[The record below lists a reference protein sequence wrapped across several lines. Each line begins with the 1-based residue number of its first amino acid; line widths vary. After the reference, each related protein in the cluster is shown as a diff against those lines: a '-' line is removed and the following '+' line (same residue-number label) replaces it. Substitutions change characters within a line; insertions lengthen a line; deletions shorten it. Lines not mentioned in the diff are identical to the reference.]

1 MSEKQ
6 STRKYFL
13 QFLGLSAGAAMI
25 STTALASMVD
35 ATEIRKLNSRQQAFM
50 IPYGKWMNE
59 FMKVATIKKTDPG
72 NKENNKKMANL
83 AIVAEKFKPDL
94 TEFMKDETFRLI
106 YKASIERITNEI

>member
-35 ATEIRKLNSRQQAFM
+35 VTEIRKLNPRQQAFM
-50 IPYGKWMNE
+50 IRYGKWMNE
-59 FMKVATIKKTDPG
+59 FMEVVTIKKTDPG
-72 NKENNKKMANL
+72 NKENNMMMATL
-83 AIVAEKFKPDL
+83 AEDAEKFKPEL
-94 TEFMKDETFRLI
+94 SEFMQDETFRLI
-106 YKASIERITNEI
+106 YSASIERVTKEI

>member
-35 ATEIRKLNSRQQAFM
+35 ATEIRKLNSR
-50 IPYGKWMNE
+50 
-59 FMKVATIKKTDPG
+59 
-72 NKENNKKMANL
+72 
-83 AIVAEKFKPDL
+83 
-94 TEFMKDETFRLI
+94 R
-106 YKASIERITNEI
+106 